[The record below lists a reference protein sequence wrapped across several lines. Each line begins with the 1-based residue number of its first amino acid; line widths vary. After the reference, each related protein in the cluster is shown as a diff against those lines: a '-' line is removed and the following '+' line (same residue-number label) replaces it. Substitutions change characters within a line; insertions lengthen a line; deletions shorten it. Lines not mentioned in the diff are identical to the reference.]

1 MEYSQNL
8 PAPFDRV
15 HVFANYTP
23 PPEITGIQT
32 SILEAATPYN
42 FGWIPGVAPDVV
54 SYGVGDTIGRV
65 SFNVNARWTDRMPF
79 SPTYNVWQQQN
90 TKISL
95 SLNIRLT
102 DHISLTGSA
111 RNIFN
116 VPDYDYLASTP
127 NRSALIFSSTA
138 NGIEYYGAYY
148 YAGIK
153 ATF

>member
-1 MEYSQNL
+1 MFCQL
-8 PAPFDRV
+8 
-15 HVFANYTP
+15 HP
-23 PPEITGIQT
+23 PLHADHGIQT

-42 FGWIPGVAPDVV
+42 FGWIPGVAGLDVV
-54 SYGVGDTIGRV
+54 SYGVGDTIKGV
-65 SFNVNARWTDRMPF
+65 SFNINARWTDRMPF

-95 SLNIRLT
+95 SFNVRLT

-127 NRSALIFSSTA
+127 NRSSLIFSSTS